1 MLSKRKNSKVE
12 VPAQIIVKLLNKQE
26 IRWNERQ
33 IKKAE
38 RIKLKF
44 KKESKEK
51 DYIEKL

>member
-1 MLSKRKNSKVE
+1 MLSKRKNSKVK